1 MKITFLLFTSTF
13 IHIGTDTPSLVYLN
27 RYVRESIAVK
37 WHDVGIELLKQEG
50 EKALRII
57 KANNAGNVSECCAEM
72 LQLWLRRQP
81 SATWNQLI
89 CALRSPGIQ
98 LNDVVMKIEGQL
110 IPSVEG
116 D

>member
-1 MKITFLLFTSTF
+1 M
-13 IHIGTDTPSLVYLN
+13 
-27 RYVRESIAVK
+27 RESIAIK
-37 WHDVGIELLKQEG
+37 WHDVGIELLKQED
-50 EKALRII
+50 EKTLGII
-57 KANNAGNVSECCAEM
+57 KTNNAGNVSECCAEM

-81 SATWNQLI
+81 NATWNQLI